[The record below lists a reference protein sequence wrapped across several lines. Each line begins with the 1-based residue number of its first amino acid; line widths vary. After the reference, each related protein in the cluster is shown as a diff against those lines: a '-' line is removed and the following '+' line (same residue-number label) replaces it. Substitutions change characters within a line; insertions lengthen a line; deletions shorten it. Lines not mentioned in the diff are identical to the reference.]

1 MDQSASLLC
10 RAGHALLLDCQS
22 LESSQV
28 PFRPGRAGVRVLVID
43 TRAKHKLA
51 DGEYGSRQAECAEA
65 ARRLR
70 VPSLRAV
77 HDVSQLH
84 ALDDPVL
91 HRRARH
97 VVTDNLRVRQ
107 VTSLLRASGGGDF
120 RSLSEV
126 GALLSQSHASLRD
139 DFEVSWPEA
148 DVTVEVAV
156 DAGALGARMTGGGF
170 GGSAL
175 ALIPEADVDQVAERV
190 RLAFAERGWTEPEFL
205 SAFPSDAAQRMI

>member
-43 TRAKHKLA
+43 TRAKHELA

-65 ARRLR
+65 ARQLH
-70 VPSLRAV
+70 VPSLRAL
-77 HDVSQLH
+77 HDVSQLR
-84 ALDDPVL
+84 ALTDPVL
-91 HRRARH
+91 YRRARH
-97 VVTDNLRVRQ
+97 VVTDNQRVRQ
-107 VTSLLRASGGGDF
+107 VTGLLRASDGGDF
-120 RSLSEV
+120 HALSAV
-126 GALLSQSHASLRD
+126 GTLLSQSHFSLRD
-139 DFEVSWPEA
+139 DFQVSWPEA

-175 ALIPEADVDQVAERV
+175 ALIPEADVDRV
-190 RLAFAERGWTEPEFL
+190 QDRIRAAFADRGWTEPEFL

>member
-1 MDQSASLLC
+1 
-10 RAGHALLLDCQS
+10 
-22 LESSQV
+22 
-28 PFRPGRAGVRVLVID
+28 
-43 TRAKHKLA
+43 
-51 DGEYGSRQAECAEA
+51 
-65 ARRLR
+65 
-70 VPSLRAV
+70 
-77 HDVSQLH
+77 
-84 ALDDPVL
+84 VL

-107 VTSLLRASGGGDF
+107 VTALLRASDGGDF

-126 GALLSQSHASLRD
+126 GTLLSQSHVSLRD
-139 DFEVSWPEA
+139 DFQVSWPEA

-175 ALIPEADVDQVAERV
+175 ALVPEADVGRVQDQIRG
-190 RLAFAERGWTEPEFL
+190 AFAGRGWTEPEFL

>member
-1 MDQSASLLC
+1 M
-10 RAGHALLLDCQS
+10 
-22 LESSQV
+22 
-28 PFRPGRAGVRVLVID
+28 
-43 TRAKHKLA
+43 
-51 DGEYGSRQAECAEA
+51 
-65 ARRLR
+65 LR
-70 VPSLRAV
+70 
-77 HDVSQLH
+77 
-84 ALDDPVL
+84 
-91 HRRARH
+91 RRARH

-175 ALIPEADVDQVAERV
+175 ALIPEADVDQVSERV
-190 RLAFAERGWTEPEFL
+190 RAAFAERGWTEPEFL